1 MFNGIGEVLVNLVSY
16 PVLVGS
22 ILVFV
27 VSLFFLI
34 TKKKTLKKEIKIL
47 LIVMVIVSTIIVGIF
62 IFLVFAFGNNHPP
75 ALPVSVN

>member
-1 MFNGIGEVLVNLVSY
+1 MLSGISEVLVNLVSY

-27 VSLFFLI
+27 ISLFFLI
-34 TKKKTLKKEIKIL
+34 AKKKTLKKEIKIL

>member
-1 MFNGIGEVLVNLVSY
+1 MFSGIGEVLVNLVSY

-27 VSLFFLI
+27 ISLFFLI
-34 TKKKTLKKEIKIL
+34 AKKKTLKKEIKIL
-47 LIVMVIVSTIIVGIF
+47 LVVMVIVSSIIIGIF

-75 ALPVSVN
+75 APPVSVN

>member
-1 MFNGIGEVLVNLVSY
+1 MFSGIGEVLVNFVSY
-16 PVLVGS
+16 PVLVCS

-27 VSLFFLI
+27 ISLFFLI
-34 TKKKTLKKEIKIL
+34 AKKKTLNKEIKIL
-47 LIVMVIVSTIIVGIF
+47 LIVMVIVSTIIIGIF